1 MTPRQ
6 IQTNF
11 GMAEGIAGKDPGV
24 TVFRG
29 IPYAKLPVGE
39 LRFRPPAQPE
49 PWEGTRL
56 FDAFSASCIQ
66 AGRPGAERPGEGKMN
81 TSEDCLTL
89 NIWTPARAAEERLP
103 VLFWIYGGAFRGG
116 SGADPEFD
124 GEALAAKGAVVVT
137 FNYRCTALGFF
148 STKEMEE
155 RMRAGGNLGL
165 LDQIAALRW
174 VQNHIAAFGGDRERV
189 TVFGQSA
196 GGISVRM
203 LLTSPLAK
211 GLFSRAIVQSGGGLN
226 EADPVRP
233 KEEFQS
239 LCRQCLEM
247 LGWTEDDLMQK
258 DADEVQEQLET
269 AARDILAGREL
280 ALFQPFLDGVSL
292 TEVPGKAIA
301 QGAAAD
307 VPVIC
312 GTVAGDS
319 WMFSRKVR
327 GQIENPACFRGFSL
341 SPSQSWGRRQQEL
354 GRAPIYTYYLDR
366 KQPPREM
373 HFHRGAPPFGDFAP
387 HSTEIA
393 YVFGTLAARRQAHE
407 PLDYAMSEQLQQYW
421 VNFAATGDP
430 NGPGLPAWPPFTE
443 TRQTLHIGD
452 GGIAAENVV
461 QNEAE
466 ERVIAYTMEH
476 PGLLESLEGF

>member
-1 MTPRQ
+1 MAIRQ
-6 IQTNF
+6 AQTIY
-11 GMAEGIAGKDPGV
+11 GRAEGITGKDAAV

-29 IPYAKLPVGE
+29 IPYAKPPVGV
-39 LRFRPPAQPE
+39 LRLRPPVEPE
-49 PWEGTRL
+49 AWEGTRR
-56 FDAFSASCIQ
+56 FDTFSKACIQ
-66 AGRPGAERPGEGKMN
+66 SVWPGAGPME
-81 TSEDCLTL
+81 TAEDCLAL
-89 NIWTPARAAEERLP
+89 NLYTPAASEHERLP

-116 SGADPEFD
+116 NGADLEFD

-137 FNYRCTALGFF
+137 INYRCTALGFF
-148 STKEMEE
+148 STKELEARE
-155 RMRAGGNLGL
+155 GAGGNLGL

-174 VQNHIAAFGGDRERV
+174 VQKNIAAFGGDPERV
-189 TVFGQSA
+189 TIFGQSA

-226 EADPVRP
+226 EADPVRT
-233 KEEFQS
+233 KEEFQA
-239 LCRQCLEM
+239 LCRQCLDT
-247 LGWTEDDLMQK
+247 LGWTVEDLLERE
-258 DADEVQEQLET
+258 ADEVREKLET
-269 AARDILAGREL
+269 AAREVLAGREV

-301 QGAAAD
+301 RGAYAD

-327 GQIENPACFRGFSL
+327 EQVKDPACFRGFSL
-341 SPSQSWGRRQQEL
+341 SPSQSWGRRQLEL

-366 KQPPREM
+366 RQPPRDM
-373 HFHRGAPPFGDFAP
+373 HFRRGAPPFGEFAP

-393 YVFGTLAARRQAHE
+393 YVFGTLAVRKQAHE
-407 PLDYAMSEQLQQYW
+407 PLDYALSEQMQQYW
-421 VNFAATGDP
+421 VNFAAAGDP
-430 NGPGLPAWPPFTE
+430 NGLGLPAWPLFTE

-452 GGIAAENVV
+452 DGIAAENAV
-461 QNEAE
+461 QNDAE
-466 ERVIAYTMEH
+466 DRVITYTMEH